1 MGLIDLF
8 PRREKIESCFISI
21 NRYGVGVPHI
31 RLLSFGILQRFQWLG
46 LAPALPLPDPCMP
59 VGRIYK
65 VVGSALV
72 VGLSVAGCQ
81 SPASLTTAAVR
92 GPAQV
97 GHAPRVITTASWY
110 GPHFHGHRTSSGEV
124 FNQNRLTA
132 ASRTLPMDSMV
143 RVTNLANGKSVV
155 VRINDRGP
163 YVGGRAIDLSRAAA
177 RRIGL
182 TRKGTGAVRIALL
195 RRGPR
200 HSPELT
206 SAL

>member
-1 MGLIDLF
+1 MA
-8 PRREKIESCFISI
+8 S
-21 NRYGVGVPHI
+21 
-31 RLLSFGILQRFQWLG
+31 
-46 LAPALPLPDPCMP
+46 ALPLLDPCMP
-59 VGRIYK
+59 VGKFCK

-81 SPASLTTAAVR
+81 SPASLSTAAVR
-92 GPAQV
+92 GPAKV
-97 GHAPRVITTASWY
+97 GHERRIITASWY
-110 GPHFHGHRTSSGEV
+110 GRRFHGHRTSSGEL
-124 FNQNRLTA
+124 FNENRLTA

-182 TRKGTGAVRIALL
+182 THEGIGAVRIALL
-195 RRGPR
+195 RRGK
-200 HSPELT
+200 HNSHELA
-206 SAL
+206 SSL

>member
-1 MGLIDLF
+1 MAVSNF
-8 PRREKIESCFISI
+8 CKI
-21 NRYGVGVPHI
+21 VG
-31 RLLSFGILQRFQWLG
+31 
-46 LAPALPLPDPCMP
+46 PAL
-59 VGRIYK
+59 
-65 VVGSALV
+65 A

-81 SPASLTTAAVR
+81 SPASIFTAAAR
-92 GPAQV
+92 GPAKV
-97 GHAPRVITTASWY
+97 GREPGVVTASWY
-110 GPHFHGHRTSSGEV
+110 GPHFHGHRTSSGER

-132 ASRTLPMDSMV
+132 ASRTLPMESMV

-195 RRGPR
+195 RRGSR
-200 HSPELT
+200 HSRELA